1 MLRTI
6 EATIEGNGKVKLAE
20 AVKLRGRKR
29 ALVTILDED
38 WPEDESPNE
47 AALLSEAALAKDWL
61 GAEADRA
68 WEHLA
73 GLPDLDAVAKRGK
86 RRK

>member
-6 EATIEGNGKVKLAE
+6 EATIEGNGQVKLAE
-20 AVKLRGRKR
+20 VVKLRGRKR
-29 ALVTILDED
+29 ALVTILDEN

-47 AALLSEAALAKDWL
+47 AAVLSEAALAKDWL
-61 GAEADRA
+61 GAEEDRA
-68 WEHLA
+68 WDHLA
-73 GLPDLDAVAKRGK
+73 DLPALDVVAKRGK